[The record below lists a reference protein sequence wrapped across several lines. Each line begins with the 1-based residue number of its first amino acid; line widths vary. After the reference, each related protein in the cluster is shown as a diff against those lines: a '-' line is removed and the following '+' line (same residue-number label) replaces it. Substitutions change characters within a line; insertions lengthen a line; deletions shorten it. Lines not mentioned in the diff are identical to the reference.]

1 MFIILRLE
9 IIFDTLKRLIVDK
22 IPTQFNLPA
31 KKCFICISRCGL
43 INGWL
48 NEIAVFPILTYH
60 DIAKLER
67 NCGKN
72 SQDIM
77 NEKSH
82 TPLNSSEN
90 FLSIKTIF
98 LTNQSQT

>member
-1 MFIILRLE
+1 MFL
-9 IIFDTLKRLIVDK
+9 
-22 IPTQFNLPA
+22 
-31 KKCFICISRCGL
+31 
-43 INGWL
+43 
-48 NEIAVFPILTYH
+48 FPILSYH
-60 DIAKLER
+60 DIAKLEK